1 MSVREAVLALMLSA
15 SVASPVLAEDE
26 VPEPG
31 QSPIIAAI
39 KDGKLLLDVR
49 YRFEYKSQDG
59 FSEDAYANTIRTR
72 LGFETAEIYN
82 LKFLVEFENVASIGS
97 DHFNSTTSG
106 RAQFP
111 VIADP
116 DATELNRAQITFTGI
131 GKTPITVGR
140 QRFNLNNQRFVGAV
154 DFRQNQQTFDA
165 ARISSTLVDNVTVD
179 YLYISRVHRIFGDD
193 HPAGEFDS
201 DSHVISV
208 AYDAGALGAFKG
220 YGVLLDLEEAP
231 GLSSATWGLRYENSV
246 AFDEEAGIK
255 IGVVGEYASQKDYAA
270 NPIDYREDYIHG
282 EASLSVARFMAQ
294 LGYES
299 LGGDGV
305 TGFSTPLATL
315 HKFQGFADVFLTT
328 PAAGLE
334 DLYGTVSYSW
344 SGLLKTDSVRFFA
357 TYHEFESDLG
367 DMDFGA
373 EFDAGLA
380 VAFRKHWSAEV
391 KGAIYDGAGAFADR
405 SLIWASLRFQY

>member
-116 DATELNRAQITFTGI
+116 DATELRRGTRRD
-131 GKTPITVGR
+131 GR
-140 QRFNLNNQRFVGAV
+140 LNNPCPPLSNPRSA
-154 DFRQNQQTFDA
+154 
-165 ARISSTLVDNVTVD
+165 
-179 YLYISRVHRIFGDD
+179 
-193 HPAGEFDS
+193 PALS
-201 DSHVISV
+201 
-208 AYDAGALGAFKG
+208 
-220 YGVLLDLEEAP
+220 P
-231 GLSSATWGLRYENSV
+231 GPPEL
-246 AFDEEAGIK
+246 
-255 IGVVGEYASQKDYAA
+255 
-270 NPIDYREDYIHG
+270 
-282 EASLSVARFMAQ
+282 M
-294 LGYES
+294 
-299 LGGDGV
+299 
-305 TGFSTPLATL
+305 
-315 HKFQGFADVFLTT
+315 
-328 PAAGLE
+328 
-334 DLYGTVSYSW
+334 
-344 SGLLKTDSVRFFA
+344 
-357 TYHEFESDLG
+357 
-367 DMDFGA
+367 
-373 EFDAGLA
+373 
-380 VAFRKHWSAEV
+380 
-391 KGAIYDGAGAFADR
+391 
-405 SLIWASLRFQY
+405 